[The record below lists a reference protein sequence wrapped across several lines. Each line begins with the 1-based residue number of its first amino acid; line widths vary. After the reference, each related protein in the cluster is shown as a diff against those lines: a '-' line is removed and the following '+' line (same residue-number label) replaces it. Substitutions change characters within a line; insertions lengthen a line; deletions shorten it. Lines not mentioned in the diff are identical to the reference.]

1 MSKADGGGVIRP
13 LSPRFGTHQAA
24 VKAIEF
30 LIQQESFY
38 PGTKRQF
45 AFAMNWYQPDGKS
58 ADVRRVQDVCK
69 HTRDQENL
77 PGWMQDE
84 LAGMVIAYAPIKG
97 GMTLIDPSDGSNL
110 DLHHYVHLLAGDLT
124 RQQQHRTENRGRL
137 AMWSAL
143 TTAAFSAGYQRLAK
157 LSAQAE
163 DQIKQNGEVSEST
176 TEEFMKE
183 LALLGFFG
191 EAA

>member
-1 MSKADGGGVIRP
+1 
-13 LSPRFGTHQAA
+13 
-24 VKAIEF
+24 
-30 LIQQESFY
+30 
-38 PGTKRQF
+38 
-45 AFAMNWYQPDGKS
+45 MNWYQPDGKS

-124 RQQQHRTENRGRL
+124 RQQQHRTENRGVWRCGRRL
-137 AMWSAL
+137 PPL
-143 TTAAFSAGYQRLAK
+143 FSAGYQRLAK